1 MLTVEIKSYSPMS
14 GLEIV
19 HYIELQNDGSG
30 DGEVG
35 NYLVCHYARE
45 GLQRALIGSSAIKG
59 HPRHLG
65 AVALVRRAL
74 NQFVVEQA
82 TQVEESVV
90 A

>member
-1 MLTVEIKSYSPMS
+1 MLTVEIKSYSHKTGM
-14 GLEIV
+14 EIV
-19 HYIELQNDGSG
+19 HYLELQNDGSG

-45 GLQRALIGSSAIKG
+45 GLQRALIASAAIKG

-74 NQFVVEQA
+74 NEFTEQVKA
-82 TQVEESVV
+82 EES
-90 A
+90 AA

>member
-1 MLTVEIKSYSPMS
+1 MLTVEIKSYSHKT
-14 GLEIV
+14 GAEIV
-19 HYIELQNDGSG
+19 HYLELKNDGSG

-35 NYLVCHYARE
+35 NYLACHYARE
-45 GLQRALIGSSAIKG
+45 GLQRALIASSSIKG

-74 NQFVVEQA
+74 NEFAEQSK
-82 TQVEESVV
+82 QEESV